1 MSLITHRSDSVSKG
15 KSLISK
21 IKELIPRQLFDVAV
35 QASIGSNIIARENV
49 KALRKNVTAKCYGG
63 DITRKKNFLK
73 DKKKVKRK

>member
-35 QASIGSNIIARENV
+35 QHLLVQILLLE
-49 KALRKNVTAKCYGG
+49 KM
-63 DITRKKNFLK
+63 
-73 DKKKVKRK
+73 